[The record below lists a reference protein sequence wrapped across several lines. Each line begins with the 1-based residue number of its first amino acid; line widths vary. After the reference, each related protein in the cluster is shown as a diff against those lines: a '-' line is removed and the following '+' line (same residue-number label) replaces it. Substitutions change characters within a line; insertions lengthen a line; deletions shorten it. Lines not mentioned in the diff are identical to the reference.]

1 MTDNPAAQDTSP
13 AWRRTLYIV
22 FTAQVMTAVGFSSV
36 FPFLPLYVS
45 DLGSVSGLSVEL
57 LSGLV
62 FSAQAVT
69 MMITSPIWGAL
80 ADRWGRKLMVQ
91 RAMFGGAGILL
102 LMAFVRSAEELVLLR
117 ALQGTVT
124 GTVSATNALVA
135 SAAPR
140 QRTGFAMGMLQVGLG
155 AGVALGPLIG
165 GAVADAYG
173 YSAAFFVTA
182 ALLLLSGLLVFFGVK
197 EKFDPA
203 QGADLEPLAFRRKW
217 VDILSLPGVRISY
230 LLEFL
235 SYLGRMMLIPVLP
248 LFIADLLRADIGL
261 NTFTG
266 MVIGAGAIATT
277 LTAVYFGGLGDRI
290 GYRKVLLAAAVA
302 TGLVYGMHAWA
313 QTGWHLLAMTALAGV
328 ALGGVRP
335 SIGALLAVHSQR
347 GDEGAVYGLDNSVQ
361 AAGRALAPL
370 IGSLIA
376 VQFGIR
382 ATFPAAGAV
391 MLPTA
396 WVAWTRLPRAQL
408 AGQSAD

>member
-1 MTDNPAAQDTSP
+1 MTHEPTAPHVDP

-45 DLGSVSGLSVEL
+45 DLGSTSGLSVEL

-62 FSAQAVT
+62 FSAQAFT
-69 MMITSPIWGAL
+69 MMIASPIWGAL
-80 ADRWGRKLMVQ
+80 ADRWGRKLMVE
-91 RAMFGGAGILL
+91 RAMFGGAVLLL

-117 ALQGTVT
+117 ALQGMVT
-124 GTVSATNALVA
+124 GTVSAANALVA

-140 QRTGFAMGMLQVGLG
+140 GRTGFAMGMLQVGLG

-182 ALLLLSGLLVFFGVK
+182 ALLLLAGLLVLFGVN
-197 EKFDPA
+197 EQFDPA
-203 QGADLEPLAFRRKW
+203 QGEELEPLAFRRKW
-217 VDILSLPGVRISY
+217 MDILSLPGVRITY

-248 LFIADLLRADIGL
+248 LFIADLLQADIGL

-266 MVIGAGAIATT
+266 MVIGAGSVATT

-290 GYRKVLLAAAVA
+290 GYRKVLVAAAVA
-302 TGLVYGMHAWA
+302 TGVVYAMHAWA
-313 QTGWHLLAMTALAGV
+313 QNGWQLLVMTAIAGV
-328 ALGGVRP
+328 GLGGVRP
-335 SIGALLAVHSQR
+335 SIGALLAAHSHR
-347 GDEGAVYGLDNSVQ
+347 GDEGAVYGLDNSVR

-376 VQFGIR
+376 VEFGIR
-382 ATFPAAGAV
+382 AAFPIAGAV
-391 MLPTA
+391 MLLTA
-396 WVAWTRLPRAQL
+396 WTAWARLPRAEL
-408 AGQSAD
+408 AGQVAD